1 MRSYLQGYLSFI
13 DKELESTEIPDIEN
27 LKKELLTQIQFM
39 QHERLIHL
47 IVTVL
52 FAIMLFICIGIFAVS
67 DKAIFA
73 LLTFLILLP
82 LVPYIWHYY
91 FMENSVQKM
100 YVQYN
105 KLCLIQKES
114 ALKDLPA
121 VCTNI
126 KPSKDI

>member
-1 MRSYLQGYLSFI
+1 MRRYLQGYLSFI

-52 FAIMLFICIGIFAVS
+52 FAIVLFICIGIFAVS

-114 ALKDLPA
+114 ALKGLPA
-121 VCTNI
+121 ACTNI

>member
-27 LKKELLTQIQFM
+27 LKKELLPQIQFM
-39 QHERLIHL
+39 QHERFIHL